1 MNFIRTGVKL
11 TFDNFEKQTLK
22 NALEVLQKCG
32 WQMEDNLTM
41 GERNNYEKLEKDIN
55 NAYWAVDTLLDTI
68 GDIEVDQAE

>member
-55 NAYWAVDTLLDTI
+55 NA
-68 GDIEVDQAE
+68 